1 MTPAREQELLA
12 EIARLRT
19 ELERSL
25 LENQL
30 PREKINLMLARL
42 FDKSS
47 ETVDP
52 SQPELPFDPD
62 AAKKP
67 PPPCPHPPPPP
78 SPPGVEFP
86 HAWRKPAKAWA
97 TRGLTGIRNKILPLR
112 VLSVLRG

>member
-19 ELERSL
+19 ELERSR

-30 PREKINLMLARL
+30 LREKINLMLARL

-62 AAKKP
+62 AAKKATAAAPADPGPAAEESPAPVRPRAPRPAQAARPLP
-67 PPPCPHPPPPP
+67 PP
-78 SPPGVEFP
+78 
-86 HAWRKPAKAWA
+86 R
-97 TRGLTGIRNKILPLR
+97 
-112 VLSVLRG
+112 